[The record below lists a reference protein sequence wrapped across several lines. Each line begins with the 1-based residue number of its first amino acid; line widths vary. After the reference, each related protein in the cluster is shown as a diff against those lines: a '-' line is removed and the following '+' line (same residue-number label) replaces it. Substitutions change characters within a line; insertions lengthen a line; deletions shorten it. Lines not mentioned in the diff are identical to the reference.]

1 MPVHRLLRVIRTS
14 LTAGC
19 VFAVASAQ
27 ELDELNTLVPE
38 SLAAMKAEKWEDA
51 LGLLTKTTAMRQEE
65 ALRLFGPQYGVIWY
79 RRGICEMRLKRWDA
93 AIRSFETCYR
103 DYPNRGPSG
112 GNTYQTKALL
122 KWGESAVGAK
132 RWEIAISR
140 FRKFLVER
148 DKVRDKFQQGPF
160 YVTLG
165 VCHFRLGQIPEGN
178 EQLEIAI
185 RNRETFPTT
194 PDQIV
199 AGIQALAA
207 AAIEGKSEAALLD
220 FLTSNQSALSFEPHL
235 ALAYSAVY
243 LKLASDAAASGMHR
257 AALAFYELV
266 LDPQRASSELKERL
280 AASGAN
286 PPELAAALKQ
296 LEENSFSETPIGPLR
311 LAGQASAQEAL
322 GNRPLAC
329 ETRERLARDY
339 PDSPL
344 REENLQRL
352 TSIRVGLAQA
362 AEREGRIEEA
372 ISGYEK
378 ACIEGKGR
386 AAAVATTRWMEL
398 VWNRN
403 LGGDR
408 LSACRG
414 GLSYL
419 EATQEQE
426 AELSAEE
433 HLARDEVAKLVRSF
447 QAKLTAKVE
456 PAP

>member
-1 MPVHRLLRVIRTS
+1 MPVHRLLHVIRFS
-14 LTAGC
+14 LTTGC
-19 VFAVASAQ
+19 FFTVAAAQ
-27 ELDELNTLVPE
+27 DLDELSSLVPE

-51 LGLLTKTTAMRQEE
+51 LGLLTKTTAMRPEE
-65 ALRLFGPQYGVIWY
+65 ASQVFGPQYGVVWY
-79 RRGICEMRLKRWDA
+79 RRGICEMKLKRWDE

-112 GNTYQTKALL
+112 GNLYQTKALL

-140 FRKFLVER
+140 FRKFLAEK
-148 DKVRDKFQQGPF
+148 DKSSDKFQPGGF

-194 PDQIV
+194 SDQIV
-199 AGIQALAA
+199 AGIQALVA
-207 AAIEGKSEAALLD
+207 AAIEGKNEAALLD
-220 FLTSNQSALSFEPHL
+220 FLSSNQSALSFEPQH
-235 ALAYSAVY
+235 ALAYATVY
-243 LKLASDAAASGMHR
+243 LKLGSDAGASGMHR
-257 AALAFYELV
+257 AALALYQLV
-266 LDPQRASSELKERL
+266 LDPERAASELKGRL
-280 AASGAN
+280 DSSGAN
-286 PPELAAALKQ
+286 PPELATALKR
-296 LEENSFSETPIGPLR
+296 LEENSRSENPIGPLR
-311 LAGQASAQEAL
+311 LAGLASAQEAL
-322 GNRPLAC
+322 GNRQLAC
-329 ETRERLARDY
+329 EARERIARDY
-339 PDSPL
+339 PDSTL
-344 REENLQRL
+344 SEENLLRL
-352 TSIRVGLAQA
+352 TSIRVGVAQA

-372 ISGYEK
+372 ISSYEK
-378 ACIEGKGR
+378 AWVDGR
-386 AAAVATTRWMEL
+386 GRDVAVATKRWMEL

-403 LGGDR
+403 LAGDR

-426 AELSAEE
+426 AEMSEEDRSA
-433 HLARDEVAKLVRSF
+433 HDEVAKLVRSF
-447 QAKLTAKVE
+447 QARLTEKAE